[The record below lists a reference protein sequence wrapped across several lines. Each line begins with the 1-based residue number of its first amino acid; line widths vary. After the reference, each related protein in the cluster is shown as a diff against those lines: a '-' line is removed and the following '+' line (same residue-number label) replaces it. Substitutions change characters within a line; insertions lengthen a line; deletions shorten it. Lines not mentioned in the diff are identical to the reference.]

1 MFEKQPW
8 MQRAGEYPQTDQEY
22 FALLARA
29 VFSAGLGPKVVESR
43 WKEMGEA
50 FHGFDPAQVRLM
62 DEQDVARLLG
72 DPGVIRNRRKIEAVI
87 KNAGAFLDLLEGR
100 AATAGAPSGGA
111 PGGRAGASRTQTAPG
126 APAAKARGGRAA
138 AAPVATAANGLAPFH
153 HYLLELGAGA
163 DLDPAA
169 DALAQSFS
177 HLGRTSA
184 LFFLFSAGWRPRES
198 GDLVHSHAADPESLA
213 AVANG

>member
-8 MQRAGEYPQTDQEY
+8 MQRAGEYPQSDQEY

-43 WKEMGEA
+43 WKELGLA
-50 FHGFDPAQVRLM
+50 FYGFDPAKVSQM
-62 DEQDVARLLG
+62 GEQDVARLLC
-72 DPGVIRNRRKIEAVI
+72 DPGVIRNRRKIEAVV
-87 KNAGAFLDLLEGR
+87 KNAGTFLEQIEGRDAPESASKGR
-100 AATAGAPSGGA
+100 AAKKA
-111 PGGRAGASRTQTAPG
+111 ASEGQP
-126 APAAKARGGRAA
+126 
-138 AAPVATAANGLAPFH
+138 LFH
-153 HYLLELGAGA
+153 TYLLDLGAGS
-163 DLDPAA
+163 DLDAAA
-169 DALAQSFS
+169 DGLAQVFA

-198 GDLVHSHAADPESLA
+198 EGLA

>member
-8 MQRAGEYPQTDQEY
+8 MQRAGEYPQSDQEY

-50 FHGFDPAQVRLM
+50 FHGFDPAKVTVM
-62 DEQDVARLLG
+62 GEEDVARLLS

-87 KNAGAFLDLLEGR
+87 KNAGTFLEQVDAVE
-100 AATAGAPSGGA
+100 
-111 PGGRAGASRTQTAPG
+111 
-126 APAAKARGGRAA
+126 GRAA
-138 AAPVATAANGLAPFH
+138 AAHGSFH
-153 HYLLELGAGA
+153 TYLTDVGAET
-163 DLDPAA
+163 DLDRAA
-169 DALAQSFS
+169 DHLAGVFA

-184 LFFLFSAGWRPRES
+184 LFFLFSAGWRPREV
-198 GDLVHSHAADPESLA
+198 D
-213 AVANG
+213 

>member
-62 DEQDVARLLG
+62 DEQDVARLLS

-87 KNAGAFLDLLEGR
+87 KNAGTFLEQLEEH
-100 AATAGAPSGGA
+100 AAAGGA
-111 PGGRAGASRTQTAPG
+111 PADGATA
-126 APAAKARGGRAA
+126 APAA
-138 AAPVATAANGLAPFH
+138 NGHAPFH
-153 HYLLELGAGA
+153 HYLLNLGAGA
-163 DLDPAA
+163 DLDLAA
-169 DALAQSFS
+169 DGLAHSFW

-184 LFFLFSAGWRPRES
+184 LFFLFSAGWRPRETNDPTQS
-198 GDLVHSHAADPESLA
+198 QAAPAESA
-213 AVANG
+213 PDGTTRRSRARR

>member
-50 FHGFDPAQVRLM
+50 FHGFDPAQVTQM
-62 DEQDVARLLG
+62 GEEDVARLLS

-87 KNAGAFLDLLEGR
+87 KNAGTFLEQVEGR
-100 AATAGAPSGGA
+100 DRSERRQGAPPRCGV
-111 PGGRAGASRTQTAPG
+111 RRQ
-126 APAAKARGGRAA
+126 
-138 AAPVATAANGLAPFH
+138 APFH
-153 HYLLELGAGA
+153 DYLLDLGAGA
-163 DLDPAA
+163 DLDAAA
-169 DALAQSFS
+169 DGLAQVFA

-184 LFFLFSAGWRPRES
+184 LFFLFSAGWRPRERATRCRPTGFRIRARS
-198 GDLVHSHAADPESLA
+198 PSRHRAARGGVLGRARSALRA
-213 AVANG
+213 RV